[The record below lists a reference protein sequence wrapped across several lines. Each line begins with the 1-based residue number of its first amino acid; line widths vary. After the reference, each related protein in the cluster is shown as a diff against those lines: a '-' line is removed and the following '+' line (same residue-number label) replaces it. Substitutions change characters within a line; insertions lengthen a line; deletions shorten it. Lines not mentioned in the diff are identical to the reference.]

1 MPATFLELHKVT
13 KKIIKALE
21 PLDETDREK
30 VMAAVLA
37 LYGQK

>member
-1 MPATFLELHKVT
+1 MPATFLDLHKIT

-21 PLDETDREK
+21 PLDGTDREK
-30 VMAAVLA
+30 VITAVLA